1 MTIGQKIK
9 EIRESKGWTLEQVAN
24 LTGLTRQRIQAI
36 ENGKGYPLI
45 PTLIKFSKVLGCSV
59 ADILNEPLELGL
71 KNGIIPA
78 EPKKKP
84 TDYPCANA
92 EKCMFFTRKE

>member
-24 LTGLTRQRIQAI
+24 LTGLSRQRVQAI
-36 ENGKGYPLI
+36 ENGTGYPLI

-59 ADILNEPLELGL
+59 VDLLNEPLELGL
-71 KNGIIPA
+71 KHDRIHQ

-92 EKCMFFTRKE
+92 EKCMFFKKK

>member
-9 EIRESKGWTLEQVAN
+9 EIREAKDWTLEQVAN
-24 LTGLTRQRIQAI
+24 LTGLTRQRILAI
-36 ENGKGYPLI
+36 ENGTGYPLV
-45 PTLIKFSKVLGCSV
+45 PTLIKISDALGCSV
-59 ADILNEPLELGL
+59 VDLLNEPLGLGL
-71 KNGIIPA
+71 PVRRFGP

-92 EKCMFFTRKE
+92 EKCMFFKKK